1 MKKEKYLF
9 TMTHEFEAFDN
20 VDARVHI
27 LKFLDGKKLNDFDV
41 DKKLQIIYKDKKPEG
56 VPL

>member
-1 MKKEKYLF
+1 
-9 TMTHEFEAFDN
+9 MTHEFEAFDN